1 MSILAFPRE
10 INEMEAKVWF
20 TVHNF
25 NTHYLTTEKDQEENE
40 KADFWQTQFLAAYK
54 AIFWQT
60 EEGHNIYIHRSL
72 LRQGAKGEEKTKT
85 KRNSVT

>member
-1 MSILAFPRE
+1 MSTLAFPRE
-10 INEMEAKVWF
+10 RNEMEAKVWF

-25 NTHYLTTEKDQEENE
+25 NTHHLTTEKDQEENE
-40 KADFWQTQFLAAYK
+40 MADFRQTQFLAAYK

-72 LRQGAKGEEKTKT
+72 QQGEKGEEEKT
-85 KRNSVT
+85 